1 MTDAPPPPPPNY
13 GPPPQQPYGP
23 PLGYKLKK
31 KKRFYQRF
39 WLFWVPVIIV
49 VIIIASVSASAGG
62 GGSSN
67 NAANNPGASTTPNPG
82 ISKGIA
88 SKDASA
94 DVKIGRLK
102 AKKILGQVS
111 YYYAPVTV
119 TNHSSKRSDYVITVA
134 LESAD
139 GKMQID
145 TADMLIQNLEPGQS
159 KSDEGDFLTTDKV
172 PAGAKLVLQEVE
184 RTSSV

>member
-1 MTDAPPPPPPNY
+1 MTDTPPPPPPNY

-23 PLGYKLKK
+23 PPGFKLKR

-49 VIIIASVSASAGG
+49 IIIIASVSASG
-62 GGSSN
+62 GGSSGSN
-67 NAANNPGASTTPNPG
+67 NAADNSGPSSTPNPG
-82 ISKGIA
+82 VSKGIA

-94 DVKIGRLK
+94 DVKLGHLK

-134 LESAD
+134 LESAN
-139 GKMQID
+139 GKKQID
-145 TADMLIQNLEPGQS
+145 TADVLIQNLEPGQS

-172 PAGAKLVLQEVE
+172 PTGAKLVLQEVE

>member
-13 GPPPQQPYGP
+13 GPPPQPYGP
-23 PLGYKLKK
+23 PPGFKLKR

-119 TNHSSKRSDYVITVA
+119 TNHSSKRSDYIITVA
-134 LESAD
+134 LESTD
-139 GKMQID
+139 GKQQID
-145 TADMLIQNLEPGQS
+145 TATVLIQKLESGQS
-159 KSDEGDFLTTDKV
+159 KADTADFLTTDKL
-172 PAGAKLVLQEVE
+172 PKGGGKLVLQEVE
-184 RTSSV
+184 RTASA